1 MTRPLLVR
9 LHEDGDI
16 SSQQVKLFYAAV
28 RGFYCRAASYALAN
42 LPLKDVVLQ
51 NSEFVNFGSRES
63 ATISHVTF
71 FVSRYSYCKYEN
83 F

>member
-1 MTRPLLVR
+1 MR

-28 RGFYCRAASYALAN
+28 RGFYCTAASYALAN

-51 NSEFVNFGSRES
+51 NSEFVNFGIRES
-63 ATISHVTF
+63 ATILMLHSLF
-71 FVSRYSYCKYEN
+71 QGIAIASMKNSKW
-83 F
+83 